1 MTLESKH
8 IDYDKAMDKILVLQH
23 RWSDD
28 FGRQGQLFHNAV
40 HIFLFPFGVG
50 NDKARQGA
58 FDHDPWFA
66 LPGFPSGVSPFFA
79 DLLYQQPVTLFN
91 DRFVMPFNEILC
103 FQAVVFDAL
112 VCKEVYRYCFLTQG
126 ITAIL
131 LVAEEAYDY
140 SALVEAVGK

>member
-1 MTLESKH
+1 
-8 IDYDKAMDKILVLQH
+8 
-23 RWSDD
+23 
-28 FGRQGQLFHNAV
+28 
-40 HIFLFPFGVG
+40 
-50 NDKARQGA
+50 
-58 FDHDPWFA
+58 
-66 LPGFPSGVSPFFA
+66 
-79 DLLYQQPVTLFN
+79 
-91 DRFVMPFNEILC
+91 MPFNEILC